1 MLWVVTFPNK
11 GAIFGKYVEI
21 MGKVG
26 LGWKAACIGKIAN
39 KWTGRGEKVCE
50 KAFSEIGTRIWR
62 CIFNTLLMNRA
73 ATHYPNVSVMVFNF
87 SGMEHIFLLLL
98 GLAHFIK
105 PTHYLVWTSA
115 ISFKSSGFGH
125 KQVQNNKNKILSP
138 PKKSFLF
145 CYFTSQKQIKRK
157 FSGEMT
163 PPSL

>member
-1 MLWVVTFPNK
+1 M
-11 GAIFGKYVEI
+11 
-21 MGKVG
+21 G

-39 KWTGRGEKVCE
+39 KWTGRGEKICE

-73 ATHYPNVSVMVFNF
+73 ATQYPNVTVMVFNF

-125 KQVQNNKNKILSP
+125 KQVQNNKNKIHSSP
-138 PKKSFLF
+138 PKNPFFFATLHLKNRSRESFLGRWHPHH
-145 CYFTSQKQIKRK
+145 YN
-157 FSGEMT
+157 
-163 PPSL
+163 LDV